1 MRLQQFLIADRVDVL
16 REGPGGKAA
25 KFLRDVTLADM
36 QRTETWLKL
45 RGFVQVKPRD
55 DILPA
60 RSFQRAGGW

>member
-36 QRTETWLKL
+36 QRKN
-45 RGFVQVKPRD
+45 V
-55 DILPA
+55 A
-60 RSFQRAGGW
+60 